1 MRCICARC
9 EPVHNRTTVHIL
21 QHPRER
27 FHPFGTARIAELVL
41 ARVQVHVAF
50 GDGDDDVRH
59 PLQPPPGSAL
69 LYPSPHARD
78 VGELARHE
86 LPRHLFVLDGT
97 WRNARALYRDNPWLH
112 ALPALR
118 IDPVSPSEYRIRKE
132 PAAHCLSTVESIA
145 QALSALEPDTPGM
158 ERLTSAFRAMIDAQ
172 IAHPGRGLGPP
183 RRKRRRRLES
193 RAVPATLRDPERGV
207 VVVYG
212 ESSELSTRRDPAS
225 RLPLQWTALRVEGG
239 ESFERF
245 VRPERGACSEEFL
258 QRMGLGAADL
268 EGALTPPEL
277 IRTFWDFLRPRDVL
291 VAWNRSSL
299 HLLDAASA
307 GAPLRH
313 ERVLLKAV
321 YANVRRR
328 RPGML
333 EEVIAREGLDPEP
346 LPLRGRAAQRLAD
359 AAAVL
364 SWLKTLDPALRPG
377 AHAAL
382 RTATSAGHR
391 GA

>member
-1 MRCICARC
+1 
-9 EPVHNRTTVHIL
+9 
-21 QHPRER
+21 
-27 FHPFGTARIAELVL
+27 
-41 ARVQVHVAF
+41 
-50 GDGDDDVRH
+50 
-59 PLQPPPGSAL
+59 
-69 LYPSPHARD
+69 
-78 VGELARHE
+78 
-86 LPRHLFVLDGT
+86 
-97 WRNARALYRDNPWLH
+97 
-112 ALPALR
+112 
-118 IDPVSPSEYRIRKE
+118 
-132 PAAHCLSTVESIA
+132 
-145 QALSALEPDTPGM
+145 
-158 ERLTSAFRAMIDAQ
+158 
-172 IAHPGRGLGPP
+172 
-183 RRKRRRRLES
+183 
-193 RAVPATLRDPERGV
+193 
-207 VVVYG
+207 
-212 ESSELSTRRDPAS
+212 
-225 RLPLQWTALRVEGG
+225 
-239 ESFERF
+239 
-245 VRPERGACSEEFL
+245 
-258 QRMGLGAADL
+258 
-268 EGALTPPEL
+268 
-277 IRTFWDFLRPRDVL
+277 VL